1 MLKKF
6 LKLFKHD
13 EEQVS
18 PDLEGSYLDYL
29 LSYVEQGVEQELQIC
44 ADHDPLLL
52 VITNTLRIAMPGVW
66 SESIARPLI
75 DPLKAPVKTPPPPP
89 PGAATTPPPP
99 PAVSEESQDEMVE
112 TNEFDTMEFDVD
124 DVEFLKAAQD
134 TSSSTP
140 SQEEGDVDQ
149 DDEPVAEDA
158 ATVEVERE
166 GSAEDTGTHN
176 DQDEEEELDEDSELI
191 EEVTSTSHEATG
203 EFRPLRTADQDAELS
218 TDELPRLDHR
228 EVLQAGRVFLGML
241 IENDRLPVELQLG
254 LEELMLS
261 RDLLLG
267 QHLGADDLEDKAQQL
282 LRIVERKFSEGQ
294 FSQARIL
301 LQLFQTDRPTRVRND
316 RNIFYEDMIQRLGI
330 RRRHPV
336 ARDLLDEFEVLEL
349 ADEPLRDIGRWLD
362 HKIFIKFHLFC
373 RRSGE
378 VNRWT
383 ELARK
388 FSTPGSMDVLLR
400 YLPPKRWRPFFEQL
414 QESGE
419 TSSSLSL
426 MHDDADIKAL
436 VRQHIHSDTLSNYV
450 ISHIRT
456 CYFVLRAVGD
466 TGLEKYLDTFFD
478 WTEKAFG
485 FNATVFL
492 PELYRRSMGDSDMMR
507 AIFLDLYT
515 RHMREHAE
523 AWLANISAEQIEAA
537 ADKVA
542 TSLHACNLN
551 DVPPGNY
558 DLGGFI
564 YDALFEVNYP
574 SPEFAF
580 KVHRLT

>member
-6 LKLFKHD
+6 LKLFKHN
-13 EEQVS
+13 EEQVN
-18 PDLEGSYLDYL
+18 PDLEGSYLDYV

-44 ADHDPLLL
+44 NDHDPLLL
-52 VITNTLRIAMPGVW
+52 VITNTLRVAMPGAW
-66 SESIARPLI
+66 SEVITRPLV
-75 DPLKAPVKTPPPPP
+75 DPLKAPARKMPPPPP
-89 PGAATTPPPP
+89 TGPVTPP
-99 PAVSEESQDEMVE
+99 PAVEQETLTE

-124 DVEFLKAAQD
+124 DVEFLNAEAAKASGEELSKVED
-134 TSSSTP
+134 VEHVESSHESG
-140 SQEEGDVDQ
+140 EE
-149 DDEPVAEDA
+149 EA
-158 ATVEVERE
+158 ATVEVERTPTGE
-166 GSAEDTGTHN
+166 GEDT
-176 DQDEEEELDEDSELI
+176 DESEEPAEELDEDSELI
-191 EEVTSTSHEATG
+191 EEVTSTSPGYEATG
-203 EFRPLRTADQDAELS
+203 EFSPLRSDDDKAIVDT
-218 TDELPRLDHR
+218 LPRLDHR

-267 QHLGADDLEDKAQQL
+267 QHLGADDLEQKAQQL

-336 ARDLLDEFEVLEL
+336 AKDLLDEYAALTL
-349 ADEPLRDIGRWLD
+349 GDEPMRELSTWLD

-373 RRSGE
+373 RRADE
-378 VNRWT
+378 VTRWT
-383 ELARK
+383 ELAGK
-388 FSTPGSMDVLLR
+388 FSAPGSMDVLLR
-400 YLPPKRWRPFFEQL
+400 YLPPKRWRPFFPQL
-414 QESGE
+414 QEDAEPS
-419 TSSSLSL
+419 TSSSLI
-426 MHDDADIKAL
+426 HHVDDVRKL
-436 VRQHIHSDTLSNYV
+436 VRQHIHADTLSNYI
-450 ISHIRT
+450 ISHVRT

-466 TGLEKYLDTFFD
+466 TGLEKYLDTFFG

-507 AIFLDLYT
+507 AVFLDLYA
-515 RHMREHAE
+515 RYLREHAE
-523 AWLANISAEQIEAA
+523 TWLATIDVDTIDAA
-537 ADKVA
+537 AERVTQTLK
-542 TSLHACNLN
+542 SCNLN

-564 YDALFEVNYP
+564 YDALFEVEYP
-574 SPEFAF
+574 TTEFAF